1 VTGLLNAKQLR
12 ERLGLPASTFFLRKK
27 QGALRKFEVRQPMGR
42 YRYSAE
48 LVELYLAGRS
58 TVRIGAGA
66 RRAS

>member
-1 VTGLLNAKQLR
+1 
-12 ERLGLPASTFFLRKK
+12 
-27 QGALRKFEVRQPMGR
+27 MGR